1 MSDPQANKQLVTRFV
16 AAGNGPDLD
25 AFDELLT
32 PDFKRHCPATPD
44 VEVNCPDDFKKF
56 IERSFAEMPDAHVRV
71 QQMIAEDD
79 LVALWATFSGTQ
91 EGPMGPFP
99 ASGKSCS
106 TDFGGVFRIEDG
118 RIAELWVT
126 WDNLDMLAQLGH
138 IEPPPSPQ

>member
-44 VEVNCPDDFKKF
+44 VEVKCPDDFKGF
-56 IERSFAEMPDAHVRV
+56 IERSFEEMPDAHVRV

-91 EGPMGPFP
+91 EGPIGPFP

-106 TDFGGVFRIEDG
+106 TDFGGVFRIQGG

-126 WDNLDMLAQLGH
+126 WDNLDILAQLGH
-138 IEPPPSPQ
+138 IAPPPAPQ